1 MTQLLLKD
9 LYLSASKPSSLG
21 GIDRLLREARK
32 QIPGI
37 KREEVREFLETQYA
51 YTRHKPA
58 RRKFL
63 KRAVIAV
70 SINDVYQMDL
80 VDLQKFAEFNDGVRY
95 LLTAID
101 CFTRYAFAVPL
112 KSKKP
117 EIIQALSEIFK
128 EYGIPLKIFTDKGT
142 EFLNKH
148 VKAFLKELNVQQW
161 YSNNPGKAVMV
172 ERFNRTLKERLW
184 VHMSD
189 QNDYRYIDVLA
200 DVVSSYNNSEHSWP
214 GTNKHNR
221 RAR

>member
-1 MTQLLLKD
+1 MTQRLLKD

-58 RRKFL
+58 RRKFP

-70 SINDVYQMDL
+70 NINDVYQMDL
-80 VDLQKFAEFNDGVRY
+80 VDLQKFAEFNDGVKY

-117 EIIQALSEIFK
+117 TEIIQAISQIFK
-128 EYGIPLKIFTDKGT
+128 ECGIPLKIFTDKGT

-148 VKAFLKELNVQQW
+148 VKAFLKELNMQQW
-161 YSNNPGKAVMV
+161 YSKQP
-172 ERFNRTLKERLW
+172 W
-184 VHMSD
+184 
-189 QNDYRYIDVLA
+189 
-200 DVVSSYNNSEHSWP
+200 
-214 GTNKHNR
+214 
-221 RAR
+221 